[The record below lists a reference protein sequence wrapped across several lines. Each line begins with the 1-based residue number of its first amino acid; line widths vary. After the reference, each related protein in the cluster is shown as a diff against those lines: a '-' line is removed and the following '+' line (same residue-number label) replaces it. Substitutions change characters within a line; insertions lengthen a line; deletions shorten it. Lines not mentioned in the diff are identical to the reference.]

1 MCFSS
6 KLPLRR
12 PTSPPSPFFLFP
24 FFSSPCH
31 PPNMAQNQV
40 AIRACSGF
48 GQTGPFRLNP
58 IFLKLC
64 EDVGFSRILIGTS
77 IFSHVMAIFLRFF
90 RISLLN
96 ATTFA
101 WGICLDGPHGPLGMK
116 VPNFSNPNYWA
127 QSLPSMEFGL
137 LLWAHPHVLWTSRR
151 IIIIV
156 MNWWWRHTFYEKIGK
171 NRRNIDDISNIGGGR
186 FFPDVFFN
194 YLFLIYLSF

>member
-1 MCFSS
+1 MCVSYTYILIEFSNVWVELLGKGTKHIPSFAMCFSS
-6 KLPLRR
+6 KLPLLR
-12 PTSPPSPFFLFP
+12 PTSPPSPFLFFP

-40 AIRACSGF
+40 AIRACFGF

-64 EDVGFSRILIGTS
+64 EDVGFSRILISTS
-77 IFSHVMAIFLRFF
+77 IFFHVIAIFLQFF

-137 LLWAHPHVLWTSRR
+137 LLWAHPHVL
-151 IIIIV
+151 
-156 MNWWWRHTFYEKIGK
+156 
-171 NRRNIDDISNIGGGR
+171 
-186 FFPDVFFN
+186 
-194 YLFLIYLSF
+194 